1 MNGLVAPLHKC
12 VINYSDDRMQFAH
25 KWLAILMGAA
35 TMFVWGGISH
45 MVLVKRHSREEIYS
59 P

>member
-1 MNGLVAPLHKC
+1 
-12 VINYSDDRMQFAH
+12 MQFVR
-25 KWLAILMGAA
+25 KWPAILTGAA

-45 MVLVKRHSREEIYS
+45 MVLVKRDSREEIYS

>member
-1 MNGLVAPLHKC
+1 MKFV
-12 VINYSDDRMQFAH
+12 H
-25 KWLAILMGAA
+25 KWLAILTGAA

-45 MVLVKRHSREEIYS
+45 MVLVKRDSREEIYS